1 MNPNSEKDLFALG
14 TNESERINAKAW
26 DRMASLQHPL
36 ATRAKDD
43 ELAKPLS
50 IVDEIGWLGGN
61 IRGWHVLCLAAGG
74 GRHSALYA
82 AAGARITVVDI
93 SPGMLE
99 IDRQMALEK
108 KFEVRLFQASMS
120 SMPMLQDGEFDL
132 VIHPVSTCYLNDIQ
146 SVFREVARVL
156 KPGGL
161 YISQHKQPVNLQAS
175 LEPRAGHYV
184 IEYPPSSS
192 KPVAATTVP
201 SRLREPGTQEFAH
214 SLESIIGGICRSGM
228 VIEDLVEPRHGRAD
242 QPIGS
247 FAHRCHFI
255 PPYIR
260 IKSRRPSQ
268 ASKSKVLSIS

>member
-1 MNPNSEKDLFALG
+1 MNPSSENELLALG
-14 TNESERINAKAW
+14 TTETERINAKAW

-36 ATRAKDD
+36 ATPAKDD

-99 IDRQMALEK
+99 IDRQIAIDK
-108 KFEVRLFQASMS
+108 KFDFRLFQASMT
-120 SMPMLQDGEFDL
+120 SMPMLRDGEFDL
-132 VIHPVSTCYLNDIQ
+132 VIHPVSTCYVSDIQ
-146 SVFREVARVL
+146 SVFREVSRVL

-184 IEYPPSSS
+184 IDYPPSSTNRVS
-192 KPVAATTVP
+192 PTTVP
-201 SRLREPGTQEFAH
+201 SRLREPGTHEFAH
-214 SLESIIGGICRSGM
+214 SLESIIGGICRAGM
-228 VIEDLVEPRHGRAD
+228 MIEDLVEPRHGRGD

-247 FAHRCHFI
+247 FVHRCHFI

-260 IKSRRPSQ
+260 IKARRP
-268 ASKSKVLSIS
+268 ADVHKAKFLSIT